1 MKHTG
6 TMTTRISYAALIA
19 LAALS
24 LVAGTATSAGTSATP
39 PAPRA
44 ASGSAS
50 NAAAAA
56 GPVAEAPFNVLGRED
71 APVAMV
77 EFSDLQCPYCAVY
90 ALRTFPQLKRA
101 YIDTGK
107 LHYAAVSFPLPSHA
121 YAIPA
126 AVAARCAGEQG
137 QFWKFRDA
145 IFADQAQLASD
156 PYDTLAAKLGLDV
169 ARFKA
174 CRRDIRQDSY
184 VREDLAMARRD
195 GIASTP
201 SFMLGRV
208 VDGEFQGGTF
218 SGAKSFEEI
227 SAMIDKLIADGK

>member
-1 MKHTG
+1 MKQPG
-6 TMTTRISYAALIA
+6 RALGFASFTA
-19 LAALS
+19 LVAFAALS
-24 LVAGTATSAGTSATP
+24 L
-39 PAPRA
+39 
-44 ASGSAS
+44 
-50 NAAAAA
+50 AA
-56 GPVAEAPFNVLGRED
+56 GPAAGAEEAAPFNVLGRAD

-77 EFSDLQCPYCAVY
+77 EFSDMQCPYCTVY
-90 ALRTFPQLKRA
+90 ALQTFPQIKRA

-137 QFWKFRDA
+137 KFWAFRDA
-145 IFADQAQLASD
+145 LFADQARLASD
-156 PYDTLAAKLGLDV
+156 PYDALAKKLGLDV
-169 ARFKA
+169 AKFNA
-174 CRRDIRQDSY
+174 CRRDVRQDAY

-208 VDGEFQGGTF
+208 VDGELQAETF
-218 SGAKSFEEI
+218 SGARSFEEI
-227 SAMIDKLIADGK
+227 AAKIDALLATGK

>member
-1 MKHTG
+1 MKHPRPV
-6 TMTTRISYAALIA
+6 TRPVSFHALIV
-19 LAALS
+19 LTALS
-24 LVAGTATSAGTSATP
+24 LVAGTVSSAGTSATP

-44 ASGSAS
+44 ASGNAP
-50 NAAAAA
+50 NAAAA
-56 GPVAEAPFNVLGRED
+56 GQPDAEAPFNVLGRED

-77 EFSDLQCPYCAVY
+77 EFSDLQCSYCANY

-121 YAIPA
+121 YAFPA

-156 PYDTLAAKLGLDV
+156 PYDALAGKLGLDV
-169 ARFKA
+169 AKFKT

>member
-1 MKHTG
+1 MKHAG
-6 TMTTRISYAALIA
+6 TMTTPISLTALVA
-19 LAALS
+19 LTALS
-24 LVAGTATSAGTSATP
+24 LLAGTASSAGTSATP

-44 ASGSAS
+44 ASGSAP
-50 NAAAAA
+50 NAAAAVQ
-56 GPVAEAPFNVLGRED
+56 PDAEAPFNVLGRED

-77 EFSDLQCPYCAVY
+77 EFSDLQCPYCATY

-121 YAIPA
+121 FAFPA

-156 PYDTLAAKLGLDV
+156 PYDALAGKLGLDV
-169 ARFKA
+169 AKFKA

-218 SGAKSFEEI
+218 SGSKSFEEI

>member
-1 MKHTG
+1 
-6 TMTTRISYAALIA
+6 MTRHGRTLCLTALVALMLPA
-19 LAALS
+19 LAPVSADT
-24 LVAGTATSAGTSATP
+24 VAAAPAPQAAPRSAPGTAASVQAGVETP
-39 PAPRA
+39 I
-44 ASGSAS
+44 
-50 NAAAAA
+50 
-56 GPVAEAPFNVLGRED
+56 NVLGRED

-77 EFSDLQCPYCAVY
+77 EFSDLQCPYCAAY

-107 LHYAAVSFPLPSHA
+107 VHYAAVSFPLPMHA
-121 YAIPA
+121 YAFPA

-145 IFADQAQLASD
+145 LFADQAQLASD
-156 PYDTLAAKLGLDV
+156 PYDALAAKLGLDV
-169 ARFKA
+169 AKFKS
-174 CRRDIRQDSY
+174 CRRDIRQDSI

-208 VDGEFQGGTF
+208 VDGEFQAETF

-227 SAMIDKLIADGK
+227 SAMIDKLLATAR

>member
-1 MKHTG
+1 MKHPGRALGPASFT
-6 TMTTRISYAALIA
+6 ALIA
-19 LAALS
+19 LTALS
-24 LVAGTATSAGTSATP
+24 LAVAVPAGAAT
-39 PAPRA
+39 
-44 ASGSAS
+44 
-50 NAAAAA
+50 AAAAPA
-56 GPVAEAPFNVLGRED
+56 AQTSTRVAPDTAVQTDMEAPFNILGRED

-107 LHYAAVSFPLPSHA
+107 LHYAAVSFPLPMHA
-121 YAIPA
+121 YAFPA

-156 PYDTLAAKLGLDV
+156 PYDALAGKLGLDV
-169 ARFKA
+169 AKFKS
-174 CRRDIRQDSY
+174 CRRDIRQDSH
-184 VREDLAMARRD
+184 VREDLEMARRD

-227 SAMIDKLIADGK
+227 SAMIDKLIADSK